1 MPTTA
6 PKKLAISA
14 ADYFAAK
21 LAYEMTPFSLKG
33 LLVDKRETSCGLKPS
48 EVLVLDVRSTEDYA
62 KGHIPGAKNIPLA
75 DLPAK
80 LSTLPKDKTLVTY
93 CGNIT
98 CALAPKAAYKLA
110 EAGFTNVMEL
120 FGGIQTWQDKGFPI
134 EK

>member
-1 MPTTA
+1 MSTA
-6 PKKLAISA
+6 TKSKPAISA

-33 LLVDKRETSCGLKPS
+33 LLVDKKDTSCGLKPAD
-48 EVLVLDVRSTEDYA
+48 VYVLDVRSSEDFA
-62 KGHIPGAKNIPLA
+62 KGRIPGAVNVPLA
-75 DLPAK
+75 DLPGK
-80 LSTLPKDKTLVTY
+80 LSSLPKNKTIVTY
-93 CGNIT
+93 CGNLT

-110 EAGFTNVMEL
+110 EAGFENVMEL

>member
-1 MPTTA
+1 MATAA

-14 ADYFAAK
+14 ADYFQAK

-33 LLVDKRETSCGLKPS
+33 LLIDKKETSCGLQPS
-48 EVLVLDVRSTEDYA
+48 AVLVLDVRSAEDYA

-75 DLPAK
+75 DLPGK

-110 EAGFTNVMEL
+110 EAGFENVMEL